1 MAGSARALGLAERAR
16 RLRSISIVAILLLA
30 PVVAAYAQPPAP
42 VASSQATLD
51 YFAVVRRDR
60 ERTQQ
65 YLDAVAKEL
74 VSFAGRFEAMRA
86 RGAQLIQQ
94 GKAGEADSPL
104 RWLEGD
110 FKRFDDGSGLSFLR
124 TASKRFEDQQS
135 GIARV
140 LAERTPSD
148 ANSLSAMDGAETSF
162 EGYLEFAANS
172 LWRAHVWEATWE
184 LQFLNAEVSAKFASI
199 DSSHR
204 GEVDAIYD
212 ALDADY
218 RSIGCLHIHYRDDC
232 PERIYAAEA
241 DFYRK
246 IDGVCWA
253 RNDEIAR
260 YLLDVV
266 GRMQAVSDRLRE
278 TRSRV
283 MNDFRSVVERIEQDK
298 GGDKAGIYD
307 ASADRVLQRSLEVM
321 AEGTNTGFQR
331 IDDHLFAYVLEPSPT
346 SRADH
351 WLKVGWPVV
360 PKMPACEEWP
370 QQMPTDLRAKFPSVA
385 VEFFAS
391 VDLVT
396 FGLVFSQSQVIEGV
410 IEGRAA
416 DDRP

>member
-1 MAGSARALGLAERAR
+1 MAGSARAPGLAGRTR
-16 RLRSISIVAILLLA
+16 RLHSISIVAILLLA
-30 PVVAAYAQPPAP
+30 PVATAYAQPPAP
-42 VASSQATLD
+42 VARSQATLD
-51 YFAVVRRDR
+51 YFAVVKRDR

-65 YLDAVAKEL
+65 YLDAVIEEL
-74 VSFAGRFEAMRA
+74 VSFAGRFEAMRT

-135 GIARV
+135 GIVRV

-232 PERIYAAEA
+232 PDRIYAAEGE
-241 DFYRK
+241 FYRK

-260 YLLDVV
+260 YLLDMV
-266 GRMQAVSDRLRE
+266 GRMQAIADRLRE
-278 TRSRV
+278 ARSRV
-283 MNDFRSVVERIEQDK
+283 TNEFRGVAEGIEQDK
-298 GGDKAGIYD
+298 GGDKASIY
-307 ASADRVLQRSLEVM
+307 ASADRVLQRSVEVV
-321 AEGTNTGFQR
+321 ADGTNTGFQR

-346 SRADH
+346 FRADH
-351 WLKVGWPVV
+351 WLRVGWPAV
-360 PKMPACEEWP
+360 PRMPACEDWP
-370 QQMPTDLRAKFPSVA
+370 EQMPTDLRAKFPSVA

-396 FGLVFSQSQVIEGV
+396 FGLVFNQSQVIEGV
-410 IEGRAA
+410 AQGRAA

>member
-1 MAGSARALGLAERAR
+1 MAGSAHALGLAERTP
-16 RLRSISIVAILLLA
+16 RLRSISIVPILLLA
-30 PVVAAYAQPPAP
+30 LVATAYAQSPAP
-42 VASSQATLD
+42 VARSQATLD
-51 YFAVVRRDR
+51 YFAIVKRDR

-65 YLDAVAKEL
+65 YLDAVTKEL
-74 VSFAGRFEAMRA
+74 VSFAGRFEGMRA

-110 FKRFDDGSGLSFLR
+110 FERFDDSSGLSSLR
-124 TASKRFEDQQS
+124 TASKRFEEQQS

-148 ANSLSAMDGAETSF
+148 ANSVSAMDGAETSF

-184 LQFLNAEVSAKFASI
+184 LQFLNAEISLKFASV

-232 PERIYAAEA
+232 PERIYAAEG

-246 IDGVCWA
+246 LNGVCWA

-266 GRMQAVSDRLRE
+266 GHMQAIADRLRQA
-278 TRSRV
+278 RSRV
-283 MNDFRSVVERIEQDK
+283 MNDFRGVIERIEQDK
-298 GGDKAGIYD
+298 GGDKVDIY
-307 ASADRVLQRSLEVM
+307 ASADRALQRSVEVVVV
-321 AEGTNTGFQR
+321 GTNTGFRR

-346 SRADH
+346 SLSDH
-351 WLKVGWPVV
+351 WLRVGWPAV

-370 QQMPTDLRAKFPSVA
+370 EQMPADLRVKFPSVA

-391 VDLVT
+391 VRLVT
-396 FGLVFSQSQVIEGV
+396 FGLVFDQSQVIEGV
-410 IEGRAA
+410 AEGRAA